1 MMGKSP
7 HSQQNNMPSTEKSGQ
22 HKTDPVMVAAGGA
35 MMGAGL
41 GGGFPGAIIGGVIG
55 FLIGAK
61 AKKDRNS

>member
-1 MMGKSP
+1 MTDKLP
-7 HSQQNNMPSTEKSGQ
+7 HSQQDNTPSNGRSRQ
-22 HKTDPVMVAAGGA
+22 DKTDPVMVAAGGA